1 MSNLLIKAPNESIED
16 FKNRLYVL
24 KLRDNL
30 FTWDDIVEAVN
41 SLLIPS
47 KQRQRDAYSR
57 EAHKLMAKGELNFNN
72 YCDVPTTKENEEETN
87 IGFDDYITDIKKER
101 FKLTEER
108 TQLNAYIRKIARED
122 TLKEIAENFA
132 KEMSSKKFLETYSTP
147 IYHSPITREGIL
159 CISDWHYGID
169 IKNYFNTY
177 NPQICINRIKQLT
190 KKVIEIGKLHN
201 IRTLHIVNLSDL
213 ICGRIHLTLR
223 LESREDVISQTMDVS
238 EILAEMLTKLSKYFT
253 ITYRDCLDNHSRL
266 EPSKKDSLEL
276 ETMVRIIP
284 WYLKSRLKDNK
295 NIDIIDNEYADD
307 IISFETLGHP
317 VVAVHGH
324 KDKLDKVI
332 DNMTHMTRQ
341 RNELILTG
349 HFHHFSADENH
360 ECLRLSNGS
369 LMGVDQYANDLRL
382 TSKPSQNMIIV
393 SKEDVAEAIYKI
405 KLDIQE

>member
-1 MSNLLIKAPNESIED
+1 MNLLNKTPEETISE
-16 FKNRLYVL
+16 FKKRLYVL

-30 FTWDDIVEAVN
+30 FTWDEIVQAVN
-41 SLLIPS
+41 DVVLPQDRR
-47 KQRQRDAYSR
+47 KRDAYSR
-57 EAHKLMAKGELNFNN
+57 EAHKLQAEGLLDMDDYMVSES
-72 YCDVPTTKENEEETN
+72 EETSA
-87 IGFDDYITDIKKER
+87 IDLITELRKER
-101 FKLTEER
+101 YKLSEER
-108 TQLNAYIRKIARED
+108 IQNNAYVRKLARED

-132 KEMSSKKFLETYSTP
+132 KEMSSKKILDIYDTPLYSVGR
-147 IYHSPITREGIL
+147 REGIL
-159 CISDWHYGID
+159 CLSDWHYGIVVN
-169 IKNYFNTY
+169 NYFNKY
-177 NPQICINRIKQLT
+177 DPEICINRVKELT
-190 KKVIEIGKLHN
+190 ERVIDIGKLHN

-223 LESREDVISQTMDVS
+223 LESREDTISQTMSVS
-238 EILAEMLTKLSKYFT
+238 EILAEMLTTLSKYFT

-266 EPSKKDSLEL
+266 EPNKKDSLEL

-307 IISFETLGHP
+307 IISFETLGHS

-405 KLDIQE
+405 KLDVQD

>member
-1 MSNLLIKAPNESIED
+1 MSNLLVKAPNESVED

-30 FTWDDIVEAVN
+30 FTWDEIMDAVN
-41 SLLIPS
+41 SLLTPS
-47 KQRQRDAYSR
+47 KQRKRDHYSR
-57 EAHKLMAKGELNFNN
+57 EAHKFMNEGTLDFNDFE
-72 YCDVPTTKENEEETN
+72 CVEREEVDE
-87 IGFDDYITDIKKER
+87 FVDYITEVKKER
-101 FKLTEER
+101 YKLSEER
-108 TQLNAYIRKIARED
+108 TQLNAYVRKLARED
-122 TLKEIAENFA
+122 TIKEIAENFA
-132 KEMSSKKFLETYSTP
+132 KEMSSKKFLETYDTP
-147 IYHSPITREGIL
+147 IYHSPVTREGIL
-159 CISDWHYGID
+159 CLSDWHYGIEVN
-169 IKNYFNTY
+169 NYFNKY
-177 NPQICINRIKQLT
+177 NPEICINRINELT
-190 KKVIEIGKLHN
+190 NKVIAIGKLHN

-223 LESREDVISQTMDVS
+223 LESREDVITQTMEVS
-238 EILAEMLTKLSKYFT
+238 EILAEMLTKLSRYFT

-266 EPSKKDSLEL
+266 EPNKKDSLEL

-307 IISFETLGHP
+307 IISFETLGHS

-324 KDKLDKVI
+324 KDKLNKVI

-393 SKEDVAEAIYKI
+393 SEDDVTEAIYKI

>member
-1 MSNLLIKAPNESIED
+1 MNLLNKTPEETISE
-16 FKNRLYVL
+16 FKKRLYVL

-30 FTWDDIVEAVN
+30 FTWDEIVQAVN
-41 SLLIPS
+41 DVVLPQDRR
-47 KQRQRDAYSR
+47 KRDAYSR
-57 EAHKLMAKGELNFNN
+57 EAHRLLSEGLLDMDN
-72 YCDVPTTKENEEETN
+72 YSVSEVEENIME
-87 IGFDDYITDIKKER
+87 DDILTAIRKER
-101 FKLTEER
+101 YKLSEER
-108 TQLNAYIRKIARED
+108 IQNNAYIRKLARED
-122 TLKEIAENFA
+122 TLKEIADNFA
-132 KEMSSKKFLETYSTP
+132 KEMSSKKILDIYDTPLYS
-147 IYHSPITREGIL
+147 SGSREGIL
-159 CISDWHYGID
+159 CLSDWHYGIVVN
-169 IKNYFNTY
+169 NYFNKY
-177 NPQICINRIKQLT
+177 DPQICINRVKELT
-190 KKVIEIGKLHN
+190 KRVIDIGKLHN
-201 IRTLHIVNLSDL
+201 IKTLHIVNLSDL

-223 LESREDVISQTMDVS
+223 LESIEDIISQTMSVS
-238 EILAEMLTKLSKYFT
+238 EILAEMLTTLSRYFT

-266 EPSKKDSLEL
+266 EPNKKDSLEL

-284 WYLKSRLKDNK
+284 WYLKSRLKDNR

-307 IISFETLGHP
+307 IIAFETLGHS

-393 SKEDVAEAIYKI
+393 SEDDVTEAIYKI
-405 KLDIQE
+405 KLDIQD

>member
-1 MSNLLIKAPNESIED
+1 MNLLNKTPEETISE
-16 FKNRLYVL
+16 FKKRLYVL

-30 FTWDDIVEAVN
+30 FTWDEIVQAVN
-41 SLLIPS
+41 DVVLPQDRR
-47 KQRQRDAYSR
+47 KRDAYSR
-57 EAHKLMAKGELNFNN
+57 EAHRLLSEGLLDMDN
-72 YCDVPTTKENEEETN
+72 YSVSEAEEN
-87 IGFDDYITDIKKER
+87 IMKDDILTAIRKER
-101 FKLTEER
+101 YKLSEER
-108 TQLNAYIRKIARED
+108 IQNNAYIRKLARED
-122 TLKEIAENFA
+122 TLKEIADNFA
-132 KEMSSKKFLETYSTP
+132 KEMSSKKILDIYDTP
-147 IYHSPITREGIL
+147 LYLSGSREGIL
-159 CISDWHYGID
+159 CLSDWHYGIVVN
-169 IKNYFNTY
+169 NYFNKY
-177 NPQICINRIKQLT
+177 DPQICINRVKELT
-190 KKVIEIGKLHN
+190 KRVIDIGKLHN

-223 LESREDVISQTMDVS
+223 LESREDIISQTMSVS
-238 EILAEMLTKLSKYFT
+238 EILAEMLTTLSRYFT

-266 EPSKKDSLEL
+266 EPNKKDSLEL

-284 WYLKSRLKDNK
+284 WYLKSRLKDNR

-307 IISFETLGHP
+307 IIAFETLGHS

-393 SKEDVAEAIYKI
+393 SEDDVTEAIYKI
-405 KLDIQE
+405 KLDIQG

>member
-1 MSNLLIKAPNESIED
+1 MSPLLNKNPEESLQE
-16 FKNRLYVL
+16 FKERLYVL

-30 FTWDDIVEAVN
+30 FTWDEVVEAMN
-41 SLLIPS
+41 EYLPLEHRR
-47 KQRQRDAYSR
+47 KRDHYSR
-57 EAHKLMAKGELNFNN
+57 EAYKYLKEGIIDFSDYEVSESASDDSSSE
-72 YCDVPTTKENEEETN
+72 ENEF
-87 IGFDDYITDIKKER
+87 IDYITEIKKER
-101 FKLTEER
+101 YKLSEER
-108 TQLNAYIRKIARED
+108 IQNNAYIRKLARED
-122 TLKEIAENFA
+122 TLKEIADNFA
-132 KEMSSKKFLETYSTP
+132 KEMSAKKILDIYDAPLYSLTGQK
-147 IYHSPITREGIL
+147 EGIL
-159 CISDWHYGID
+159 CLSDWHYGLSVN
-169 IKNYFNTY
+169 NYFNRY
-177 NPQICINRIKQLT
+177 SPEICVNRVKELT
-190 KKVIEIGKLHN
+190 KRVIEIGKLHN
-201 IRTLHIVNLSDL
+201 IKTLHIVNLSDL

-223 LESREDVISQTMDVS
+223 LESREDIISQTMNVS
-238 EILAEMLTKLSKYFT
+238 EILAEMLTTLSKYFT

-266 EPSKKDSLEL
+266 EPNKKDSLEL

-284 WYLKSRLKDNK
+284 WYLRSRLKDNK
-295 NIDIIDNEYADD
+295 NIDIIENEYADD
-307 IISFETLGHP
+307 IIAFETLGHS

>member
-1 MSNLLIKAPNESIED
+1 MNLLNKTPEETISE
-16 FKNRLYVL
+16 FKKRLYVL

-30 FTWDDIVEAVN
+30 FTWDEIVQAVN
-41 SLLIPS
+41 DVVLPQDRR
-47 KQRQRDAYSR
+47 KRDAYSR
-57 EAHKLMAKGELNFNN
+57 EAHRLLSEGLLDMDN
-72 YCDVPTTKENEEETN
+72 YSVSEAEEN
-87 IGFDDYITDIKKER
+87 IMKDDILTAIRKER
-101 FKLTEER
+101 YKLSEER
-108 TQLNAYIRKIARED
+108 IQNNAYIRKLARED
-122 TLKEIAENFA
+122 TLKEIADNFA
-132 KEMSSKKFLETYSTP
+132 KEMSSKKILDIYDTP
-147 IYHSPITREGIL
+147 LYLSGSREGIL
-159 CISDWHYGID
+159 CLSDWHYGIVVN
-169 IKNYFNTY
+169 NYFNKY
-177 NPQICINRIKQLT
+177 DPQICINRVKELT
-190 KKVIEIGKLHN
+190 KRVIDIGKLHN

-223 LESREDVISQTMDVS
+223 LESREDIISQTMSVS
-238 EILAEMLTKLSKYFT
+238 EILAEMLTTLSRYFT

-266 EPSKKDSLEL
+266 EPNKKDSLEL

-284 WYLKSRLKDNK
+284 WYLKSRLKDNR

-307 IISFETLGHP
+307 IIAFETLGHS

-393 SKEDVAEAIYKI
+393 SEDDVTEAIYKI
-405 KLDIQE
+405 KLDIQD

>member
-1 MSNLLIKAPNESIED
+1 MNIDILLKRCANESIDEY
-16 FKNRLYVL
+16 KRRCYTL
-24 KLRDNL
+24 KLRGDIDCTWADFACLANL
-30 FTWDDIVEAVN
+30 QLYPKCPKSSDYYR
-41 SLLIPS
+41 
-47 KQRQRDAYSR
+47 KDAHSY
-57 EAHKLMAKGELNFNN
+57 KLRNRLNLED
-72 YCDVPTTKENEEETN
+72 YLDTKEDN
-87 IGFDDYITDIKKER
+87 ISEQDYLLELKKER
-101 FKLTEER
+101 YKLTEER
-108 TQLNAYIRKIARED
+108 IQNNAYIRKLARED

-132 KEMSSKKFLETYSTP
+132 REMSNKKILDIYDVPLYSCGD
-147 IYHSPITREGIL
+147 REGIL
-159 CISDWHYGID
+159 CLSDWHYGLD
-169 IKNYFNTY
+169 IRNYFNTY
-177 NPQICINRIKQLT
+177 NPQICINRVKELT
-190 KKVIEIGKLHN
+190 KRVIDIGKLHH

-223 LESREDVISQTMDVS
+223 LESREDIISQTMHVS
-238 EILAEMLTKLSKYFT
+238 EILSEMLTTLSRYFT

-266 EPSKKDSLEL
+266 EPNKKDSIEL

-295 NIDIIDNEYADD
+295 NIDIIDNKYADD
-307 IISFETLGHP
+307 IISFETLGHS

-393 SKEDVAEAIYKI
+393 SKDDVAEAIYKI